1 MAPATDASVPSSEA
15 SCLDLQ
21 VVTALRELGGED
33 DPDLFDDLVE
43 TFAIDSPARLD
54 SIEDAVRSSDPDALH
69 RAAHGLK
76 SSAANMGAR
85 DLAETCR
92 RLENLGK
99 DGTLDGA
106 ADLVPLARDRYR
118 DALEALERLRGRA

>member
-1 MAPATDASVPSSEA
+1 MASVTDASVPPSDVA
-15 SCLDLQ
+15 CLDLQ

-54 SIEDAVRSSDPDALH
+54 SIEDAVRAGDADALH

-85 DLAETCR
+85 ELAETCR
-92 RLENLGK
+92 HLENLGK
-99 DGTLDGA
+99 DGAVDGA
-106 ADLVPLARDRYR
+106 AALVPLARDRYR
-118 DALEALERLRGRA
+118 DALAALERLRDRA